1 MCSGRPGIVGK
12 LVAYGRYAVSRQY
25 CVRFGRFRLYCPP
38 PAAIIPILALGIWC
52 TGTLHPLVLTTR
64 AHSSSGLT
72 FGVRPYYWPNPAL
85 MGNPPMADRTAWL
98 ALAITPMIM

>member
-1 MCSGRPGIVGK
+1 VHGY
-12 LVAYGRYAVSRQY
+12 VASISLIA
-25 CVRFGRFRLYCPP
+25 
-38 PAAIIPILALGIWC
+38 LAHG
-52 TGTLHPLVLTTR
+52 
-64 AHSSSGLT
+64 SSGLT